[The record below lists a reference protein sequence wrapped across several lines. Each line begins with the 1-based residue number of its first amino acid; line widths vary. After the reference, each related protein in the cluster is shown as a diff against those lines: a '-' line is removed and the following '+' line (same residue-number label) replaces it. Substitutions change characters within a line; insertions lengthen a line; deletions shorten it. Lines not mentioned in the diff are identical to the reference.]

1 VLDAAR
7 HYNEEF
13 GADADSVAIILG
25 LQRAH
30 ALLLGSVEN
39 FVDSLDLGVN
49 LSLGRLRM
57 LRAIYFGDNHTV
69 TLNDL
74 GRLVKVSRTNIT
86 NLIDAMER
94 DGLVRRTINLVD
106 RRVINAELTP
116 RGLEVCAIVLP
127 AIARYMEEVTQG
139 FTGQEKVVF
148 VDLFSRLQGELST
161 HGDAD
166 EASF

>member
-1 VLDAAR
+1 VLEASR
-7 HYNEEF
+7 RYHEEF
-13 GADADSVAIILG
+13 GSDADAVAIILG

-30 ALLLGSVEN
+30 ALLLASVEN
-39 FVDSLDLGVN
+39 FVDSLGLGVN

-57 LRAIYFGDNHTV
+57 LRAIYFGENHMV

-94 DGLVRRTINLVD
+94 DGLVRRTINVID

-116 RGLEVCAIVLP
+116 KGLDICGIVLP
-127 AIARYMEEVTQG
+127 RIARYMEDVTQV
-139 FTGQEKVVF
+139 FTSEEKESF
-148 VDLFSRLQGELST
+148 VDLFSRLQGELASR
-161 HGDAD
+161 GDAD
-166 EASF
+166 DTSF